1 MILRPS
7 GRAAVAALILGFI
20 LHALTALAVWHTWGT
35 LGRGNVL
42 ALIDFPV
49 SFLYLHLD
57 GKPLLYWS
65 LGAGGLQWAVIA
77 ALLSLW
83 LGKTV
88 RSRA

>member
-1 MILRPS
+1 MTLRPS
-7 GRAAVAALILGFI
+7 GRASIAALILGFAS
-20 LHALTALAVWHTWGT
+20 HTVTALIVWRNWGT

-42 ALIDFPV
+42 SLIDLPV

-57 GKPLLYWS
+57 GRPLLYWS
-65 LGAGGLQWAVIA
+65 LAAGGLQWAVIA